1 MTAAVT
7 ARLPGVG
14 RELEAGGLESPVV
27 HAARNAA
34 EGGDVAFGHA
44 RLVPRVLERTAVQRD
59 VQAGG
64 GGAPPVRVEHA
75 GSVGGPPPERVP
87 PPRPGGRGRTAGS
100 RVPLPPPPP

>member
-34 EGGDVAFGHA
+34 ERGDVAFGHA
-44 RLVPRVLERTAVQRD
+44 RLVPRVLERTAAQRD

-64 GGAPPVRVEHA
+64 GAALHVRVEHA
-75 GSVGGPPPERVP
+75 ASVRGPPPRRVAEPRHGGGGVARERAAP
-87 PPRPGGRGRTAGS
+87 
-100 RVPLPPPPP
+100 